1 VVAKETADVL
11 KIRRDTNGGKKS
23 AQRTKS
29 EQKEQRKR
37 RNQLEDL
44 ERDIA
49 AIEEMITT
57 VEGKFSAID
66 AGDFDKTRELSEEYE
81 GLKKDL
87 AEMYAE
93 WERQSEE
100 LSGA

>member
-1 VVAKETADVL
+1 MHRTVVVGVT
-11 KIRRDTNGGKKS
+11 
-23 AQRTKS
+23 AQRAKI

-37 RNQLEDL
+37 RNRLEDL

-49 AIEEMITT
+49 EMEEMIANM
-57 VEGKFSAID
+57 EKQFSAVD
-66 AGDFDKTRELSEEYE
+66 PSDFDKTRQLGEEYE

-93 WERQSEE
+93 WEDQAEE